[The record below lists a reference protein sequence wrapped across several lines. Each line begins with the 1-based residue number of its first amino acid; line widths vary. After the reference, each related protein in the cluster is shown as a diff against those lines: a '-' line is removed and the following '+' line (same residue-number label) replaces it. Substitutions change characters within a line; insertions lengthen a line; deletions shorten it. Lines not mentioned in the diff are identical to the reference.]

1 MNRIYKLSLK
11 IITGII
17 LLIVAMYAILLAY
30 IYYTDNK
37 EVKIVSNIKS
47 IYSRVKVPH
56 EVEVIPYGVDSFI
69 KRIEMIQ
76 NAKDSIELEFFI
88 YDLDLASKI
97 VTSELIKASERGVKI
112 RILVDFSIAVF
123 KLAPE
128 YTNYLK
134 EKGIDVRYYNTIS
147 NTNFIAVQHRNH
159 RKLLI
164 VDGKK
169 AMTGGRNIAND
180 YFDLGDHY
188 NFHDFDITVEGKVV
202 KDIRQSFFNYWES
215 DYASVPDLPSEKLE
229 SDFFNIGEESARVMN
244 YLAGLKNK
252 LSQYENKFT
261 CDDITFIT
269 DSPGV
274 LVSNRQVYRR
284 LEKLVQSATNEFI
297 VESPYL
303 VLRSDGANLIK
314 SAIDK
319 GVEFSVL
326 TNSLYSTDAY
336 YTAAALAL
344 NLSTIHE
351 LGLRT
356 FVYKGANSYD
366 SYELLNTNEQ
376 SKWGVHSKRA
386 VVDGRHTVVGTYNID
401 PRSANLNSEMVV
413 ICRDNPDL
421 AKAVRDDIKLRMNH
435 SRELKKVPFG
445 VDMITKGA
453 GAMEKLKFYLS
464 MPLVYFLDFLL

>member
-1 MNRIYKLSLK
+1 
-11 IITGII
+11 
-17 LLIVAMYAILLAY
+17 MYAVLLAY

-37 EVKIVSNIKS
+37 EVKVVSNIKS
-47 IYSRVKVPH
+47 IYSRMKTPH
-56 EVEVIPYGVDSFI
+56 QIEVIPYGVDSFI

-76 NAKDSIELEFFI
+76 NADESIELEFFI

-97 VTSELIKASERGVKI
+97 VTNELIKASERGVKV

-128 YTNYLK
+128 YTNFLK
-134 EKGIDVRYYNTIS
+134 EKGIEVRYYNTIS

-164 VDGKK
+164 IDGKI

-180 YFDLGDHY
+180 YFDLGEHY
-188 NFHDFDITVEGKVV
+188 NFHDFDITVEGEVV

-215 DYASVPDLPSEKLE
+215 DYASVPELPSEKFE
-229 SDFFNIGEESARVMN
+229 SDFFRVGEESARVMK
-244 YLAGLKNK
+244 YLASLKSK
-252 LSQYENKFT
+252 LSYENKFE
-261 CDDITFIT
+261 CQDITFIT

-284 LEKLVQSATNEFI
+284 LEKLVQTAKNEFI

-303 VLRSDGANLIK
+303 VLRTDGANLIK
-314 SAIDK
+314 SAIDN

-344 NLSTIHE
+344 NLRTIHD
-351 LGLRT
+351 LGLKT
-356 FVYKGANSYD
+356 FVYNGTNSYD
-366 SYELLNTNEQ
+366 SYKLLNSNEH

-386 VVDGRHTVVGTYNID
+386 VIDGKHTIVGTYNID
-401 PRSANLNSEMVV
+401 PRSANLNSEMVI
-413 ICRDNPDL
+413 ICRDNPEL

-445 VDMITKGA
+445 VDLITKGA

>member
-17 LLIVAMYAILLAY
+17 LLIAAMYAVLLAY

-37 EVKIVSNIKS
+37 EVKVVSNIKS
-47 IYSRVKVPH
+47 IYSRMKTPH
-56 EVEVIPYGVDSFI
+56 QLEVIPYGVDSFI

-76 NAKDSIELEFFI
+76 NAAESIEVEFFI
-88 YDLDLASKI
+88 YDLDLASKV
-97 VTSELIKASERGVKI
+97 VTSELIKASQRGVQV

-134 EKGIDVRYYNTIS
+134 EKGIEVRYYNTVS

-164 VDGKK
+164 IDGKI

-180 YFDLGDHY
+180 YFDLGENY

-202 KDIRQSFFNYWES
+202 KDIRQSFFSYWES
-215 DYASVPDLPSEKLE
+215 DYASVPELPSENLQ
-229 SDFFNIGEESARVMN
+229 SDFFNIGKDSARLMN
-244 YLAGLKNK
+244 YLTKVK
-252 LSQYENKFT
+252 EEIHTSENKFE
-261 CDDITFIT
+261 CNDITYIT

-284 LEKLVQSATNEFI
+284 LEELVKSAKSEFL

-314 SAIDK
+314 SAIDN
-319 GVEFSVL
+319 GVEFSIL
-326 TNSLYSTDAY
+326 TNSLFSTDAY

-344 NLSTIHE
+344 NLRRIHD
-351 LGLRT
+351 LGLKT
-356 FVYKGANSYD
+356 FVYNGTNSYE
-366 SYELLNTNEQ
+366 SYKLLNTNEH

-386 VVDGRHTVVGTYNID
+386 VIDGKHTIVGTYNID
-401 PRSANLNSEMVV
+401 PRSANLNSEMVI
-413 ICRDNPDL
+413 ICRDNPEL

-435 SRELKKVPFG
+435 SRELHG
-445 VDMITKGA
+445 HEIITRGA
-453 GAMEKLKFYLS
+453 GTMEKLKFYLS